1 MKDPLESKDVF
12 EAWGRGGRR
21 EGEGRKGRGRGER
34 GGGGGRGGMGEGEN
48 GGRGEWGK
56 GGMGE
61 GGNGGVDVSPPGIS
75 RATPHPQFIF
85 II

>member
-21 EGEGRKGRGRGER
+21 EGEGRKGRGRGE
-34 GGGGGRGGMGEGEN
+34 GGN

-61 GGNGGVDVSPPGIS
+61 GGNGGRGEWGGVDVSPPGIS

>member
-1 MKDPLESKDVF
+1 MKDPLESKDNF

-21 EGEGRKGRGRGER
+21 EGEGRKGRGRGR
-34 GGGGGRGGMGEGEN
+34 GRGEGGN

-56 GGMGE
+56 GDGGRGE
-61 GGNGGVDVSPPGIS
+61 WGGVDVSPPGIS

>member
-21 EGEGRKGRGRGER
+21 EGEGRKGRGRG
-34 GGGGGRGGMGEGEN
+34 GMGEGGNGGRGN

-56 GGMGE
+56 GGM
-61 GGNGGVDVSPPGIS
+61 GGVDVSPPGIS

>member
-21 EGEGRKGRGRGER
+21 EGEGRKGRGRGE
-34 GGGGGRGGMGEGEN
+34 GGN

-61 GGNGGVDVSPPGIS
+61 GGNGGGVDVSPPGIS

>member
-12 EAWGRGGRR
+12 EAWGRGGMR
-21 EGEGRKGRGRGER
+21 EGEGRKGRGRGE
-34 GGGGGRGGMGEGEN
+34 GGMGEGEN

-56 GGMGE
+56 GGM
-61 GGNGGVDVSPPGIS
+61 GGVDVSPPGIS

>member
-21 EGEGRKGRGRGER
+21 EGEGRKGRGRGE
-34 GGGGGRGGMGEGEN
+34 GGMGEGEN

-61 GGNGGVDVSPPGIS
+61 GGNGGRGEWGGVDVSPPGIS

>member
-12 EAWGRGGRR
+12 EAWGRGGRK
-21 EGEGRKGRGRGER
+21 EGEGRKGRGRGE
-34 GGGGGRGGMGEGEN
+34 GGN

-61 GGNGGVDVSPPGIS
+61 GGNGGGVDVSPPGIS